1 MATVERRGDS
11 ETGGSRRA
19 GGVVSAAGLGPVG
32 EPRPRTETW
41 EPAHNRRLTASIIEF
56 AALRRG
62 FTNWPSLVCA
72 IVLGRLRGQPPGL
85 HLRARGGFIAWTP
98 TGDRSWWT
106 IVETMGADT
115 YRLASMELP
124 ETPTVLDIGANLG
137 GFTLALLRHRPR
149 ARVAAYEPSPFA
161 FAACRENLSQNGLT
175 EQVTLSP
182 SAVTGRSAERLTLY
196 QDRGDTCTS
205 TLLPGNHDAT
215 PVQPV
220 EVAAVTLTEAVL
232 ACDAD
237 IDLLKLDVE
246 GAEYDIILGTPPDV
260 LRRVHRIVLEYHP
273 VPGSTV
279 AQLASHLAAAG
290 FSWERQEHAALVDQG
305 LGWWRRARATP

>member
-1 MATVERRGDS
+1 MTAESSPADGQVRPLAESWER
-11 ETGGSRRA
+11 A
-19 GGVVSAAGLGPVG
+19 
-32 EPRPRTETW
+32 
-41 EPAHNRRLTASIIEF
+41 PANQWGAVLAECV
-56 AALRRG
+56 ALRRG
-62 FTNWPSLVCA
+62 FSNWPSLVCA
-72 IVLGRLRGQPPGL
+72 IALGRLRGQPPGL
-85 HLRARGGFIAWTP
+85 HLRARGGFSAWTP

-124 ETPTVLDIGANLG
+124 EAPVVLDVGANLG
-137 GFTLALLRHRPR
+137 GFVLALLRRRPC
-149 ARVAAYEPSPFA
+149 ARVAAYEPSPIA

-175 EQVTLSP
+175 DQVTLSP

-196 QDRGDTCTS
+196 QDQGDTCRS
-205 TLLPGNHDAT
+205 TVLSGSHDAT
-215 PVQPV
+215 PLQPV
-220 EVAAVTLTEAVL
+220 EVTAVTLAEAIS